1 MAHPQH
7 ATPVLLS
14 DGEIRAVV
22 RAPGIERWSWA
33 LYDFANTIFSMN
45 IATLYFSVWIVSD
58 LGSTDIVYAMANA
71 AASILMIVAIPVLGA
86 ISDARR
92 RRKPWVVGFTIAS
105 CLGCVAIGIIG
116 QSTLPLVG
124 AGVAHPAAVPPGWHA
139 SLSALIP
146 VLLAFAIANF
156 AYQAAQPFY
165 NAMLPELAPA
175 EEQGRLS
182 GLGVAVGYVGSII
195 GVAMVFPFFTGE
207 LPLFGKLGAGV
218 TDALHRIVPFTA
230 AGGRVSTFVPTGVLF
245 LIFSLPL
252 FIFCRDH
259 NPAPRG
265 LPVNW
270 RKAFRDVA
278 ETITAARR
286 HPGALRFI
294 ITSLV
299 YQDAIGTIVTFM
311 TLYAVRAVHFDKGSE
326 VKLFMVLTIPAIFG
340 SYVFGHLVD
349 RIGAKRSLSITL
361 WIWVALLVAMMA
373 VTTKNAFWFV
383 GLAIG
388 LNFGGVNAIERPLLL
403 SLIPNV
409 EAGRYFSLMLLSAR
423 VAAVIGPLLWG
434 ATTATLEGPFGTSVA
449 YRSAVFVV
457 ALMFVIAIWILRGVP
472 DRGAALRLGTAD

>member
-7 ATPVLLS
+7 AAPVLAPE
-14 DGEIRAVV
+14 GEIRAVV
-22 RAPGIERWSWA
+22 RAPAIERWSWA

-58 LGSTDIVYAMANA
+58 LGSTDLVYAMANA

-105 CLGCVAIGIIG
+105 CLGCAAIGIIG
-116 QSTLPLVG
+116 QTTLPLVG
-124 AGVAHPAAVPPGWHA
+124 EGVAHPASVAPGWHA
-139 SLSALIP
+139 DLAALLP
-146 VLLAFAIANF
+146 VLVAFAIANF

-165 NAMLPELAPA
+165 NAMLPELAPV

-182 GLGVAVGYVGSII
+182 GLGVAVGYVGSIV

-207 LPLFGKLGAGV
+207 LPLVGKLGPGV
-218 TDALHRIVPFTA
+218 LDTLHRVMPFTS

-252 FIFCRDH
+252 FLLCRDH

-265 LPVNW
+265 APVAW

-294 ITSLV
+294 VTSLV

-311 TLYAVRAVHFDKGSE
+311 TLYAVRAVHFEEGSE

-361 WIWVALLVAMMA
+361 WIWVALLIAMMA

-403 SLIPNV
+403 SLIPDV

-423 VAAVIGPLLWG
+423 VAAVVGPLLWG
-434 ATTATLEGPFGTSVA
+434 ATTASLEGPFGTGVA

-457 ALMFVIAIWILRGVP
+457 ALMFVIALWLLRGVP
-472 DRGAALRLGTAD
+472 DRGPRQVRETS